1 MIQEMVDKVKI
12 IQQNMKVT
20 QDRQKAYTDRWR
32 KPLEFEE
39 GDKVFLKVSP
49 VKGLRRFMLKEN

>member
-1 MIQEMVDKVKI
+1 MKAA
-12 IQQNMKVT
+12 QN
-20 QDRQKAYTDRWR
+20 RQKAYADRRR

-49 VKGLRRFMLKEN
+49 IKAARRFNVKGKLS